1 MAGKFDGRLMTGAS
15 PPEYYMAKLA
25 LRQTQDIQLLSVR
38 SVLEQ
43 AISTVFAISVPDLR
57 SRHRRAARTAFAR
70 QAAMYLAH
78 VVFGLTLTRV
88 GTVFGRDRTTVAH
101 GCAVVEDRREDPVL
115 DRALTIV
122 ESALRTACQRGT
134 LPGGVWE

>member
-1 MAGKFDGRLMTGAS
+1 MTGVS

-25 LRQTQDIQLLSVR
+25 PRQTQDIQLLFVR

-43 AISTVFAISVPDLR
+43 AISTVFAVPVSELR
-57 SRHRRAARTAFAR
+57 ARHRCAARTAFAR

-78 VVFGLTLTRV
+78 VACGLTLTRV
-88 GTVFGRDRTTVAH
+88 GTIFGRDRTTVAH
-101 GCAVVEDRREDPVL
+101 ACAVVEDRREDPVL

-134 LPGGVWE
+134 SPGSIWA